1 MSFTFEEGKDQIID
15 SVVDHIK
22 SKLSGS
28 QARQCAQF
36 VKRFFSTAAVE
47 DLKEWSIDDLY
58 GAALS
63 FWKMMAVREPH
74 QTKIRIYNPDYER
87 HGWQTTHTVIEI
99 VSDDMPFLV
108 VYYLFTNQLL
118 NLYRIIGL
126 AGISLLSIGFAY
138 ESAWI
143 FFYGSLAVST
153 YAFYSASKG
162 RIPALIWGFLNIIFA
177 VITLTTI
184 LL

>member
-1 MSFTFEEGKDQIID
+1 MPFPKESFYAGKKDSFTLKDKLFYISAIIG
-15 SVVDHIK
+15 SSILIYSMLRLYQPQVGFIIG
-22 SKLSGS
+22 SSFMLASAIYFRMFFFIALEMILISGH
-28 QARQCAQF
+28 
-36 VKRFFSTAAVE
+36 AAI
-47 DLKEWSIDDLY
+47 LLGIGPSLQL
-58 GAALS
+58 ALPILLV
-63 FWKMMAVREPH
+63 F
-74 QTKIRIYNPDYER
+74 Q
-87 HGWQTTHTVIEI
+87 
-99 VSDDMPFLV
+99 LV